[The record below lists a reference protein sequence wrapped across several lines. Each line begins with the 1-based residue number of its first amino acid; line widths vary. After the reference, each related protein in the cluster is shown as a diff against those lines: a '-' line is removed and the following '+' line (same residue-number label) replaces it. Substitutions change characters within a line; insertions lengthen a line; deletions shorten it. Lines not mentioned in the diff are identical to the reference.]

1 MMFSTDSRS
10 RRVHDPV
17 TVPLI
22 LLSVAL
28 VCYLMLW
35 AVGAA
40 MLWVGC
46 CMNVGFIISRNIQ
59 NVTNTRSSSFQ

>member
-28 VCYLMLW
+28 VCYVMLW

-40 MLWVGC
+40 YAVGGLLY
-46 CMNVGFIISRNIQ
+46 VGFIISRNIQ